1 MTPNA
6 GSATKKS
13 ALGPPGGGLPRV
25 RPNNSSSM
33 QQHNENETNETPL
46 SQLSKKANNVY
57 KILPPYEVA
66 K

>member
-46 SQLSKKANNVY
+46 S
-57 KILPPYEVA
+57 
-66 K
+66 